1 MDLSKQVI
9 FTLFYASNYLVSFE
23 DQLQLSMTLSEK
35 QLQVFNGTW
44 SNNLVVFLHKNPLL
58 RISQASKIWTVW
70 GVCNQ
75 IN

>member
-23 DQLQLSMTLSEK
+23 DRLQHSMTLLEK

-44 SNNLVVFLHKNPLL
+44 SNNLAVFFHKNPLL
-58 RISQASKIWTVW
+58 RISQASEIWTVW

-75 IN
+75 RN